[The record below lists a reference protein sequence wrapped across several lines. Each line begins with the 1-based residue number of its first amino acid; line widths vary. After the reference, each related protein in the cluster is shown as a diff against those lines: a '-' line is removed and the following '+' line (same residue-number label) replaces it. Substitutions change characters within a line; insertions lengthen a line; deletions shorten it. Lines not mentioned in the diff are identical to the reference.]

1 MILAWFRFL
10 WKWRLRIITFIEY
23 ETLDSQAPFSAFSF
37 FSVEQNHILE
47 FGGRKDSTVYIFLL
61 NLQLAFFATG
71 ETETMEELTW
81 VKSPS
86 IFIECFVQ
94 ERHLV
99 YLASVDF
106 MMINGRIQECL
117 LLQDYG
123 IQFDDNYHPFKAFK
137 CKCGSMRCLDKNR
150 KEHIMKISESNM
162 YVMVA

>member
-1 MILAWFRFL
+1 MLFL
-10 WKWRLRIITFIEY
+10 
-23 ETLDSQAPFSAFSF
+23 F

-47 FGGRKDSTVYIFLL
+47 FGGRKDSAVYIFLL
-61 NLQLAFFATG
+61 NLQLAFFATR
-71 ETETMEELTW
+71 EIEPMEELTW

-86 IFIECFVQ
+86 IFLKCFVQ

-106 MMINGRIQECL
+106 MMIYGRIQECL

-123 IQFDDNYHPFKAFK
+123 IQFDDNYHQFKAFK
-137 CKCGSMRCLDKNR
+137 CKCGSMRCHDKKR
-150 KEHIMKISESNM
+150 KEIIMKISESNM